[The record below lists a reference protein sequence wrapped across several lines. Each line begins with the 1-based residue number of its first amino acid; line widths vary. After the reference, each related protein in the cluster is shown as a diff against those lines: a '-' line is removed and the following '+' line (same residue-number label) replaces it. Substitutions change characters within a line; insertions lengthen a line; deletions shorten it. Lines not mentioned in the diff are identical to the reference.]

1 MSTARLLR
9 VIAANYAPGTCLHY
23 EVRSPRGE
31 RARWVMVTYSERHGL
46 VVPASKGGK
55 MLEVGEPL
63 VVGDSSMSPA
73 TLLHLAGFTLE
84 ED

>member
-1 MSTARLLR
+1 MRMSTARLLR

-23 EVRSPRGE
+23 EVGE
-31 RARWVMVTYSERHGL
+31 RTRWVIVTYSERHGL

-63 VVGDSSMSPA
+63 VLGDSSMSPA
-73 TLLHLAGFTLE
+73 TLLQLAGFILE